1 MQKTNLNP
9 PQNHAVN
16 NIPCFKCASNEPLGI
31 QDNISTVLDLKDY
44 KFVSQLPGVS
54 SASTKKSRWTRKS
67 LVSRITLLTGVFG
80 STTVLEKNELFV
92 TGNFLFYVG
101 QYLVPRFC
109 SFVSNWYCGNKKSSS
124 PIFLVIIPFVIRS
137 ELSENFKI
145 SESYLSWFYAEII
158 YSCLFKNLHHAYLKY
173 FSLKGFSFL

>member
-80 STTVLEKNELFV
+80 STTVLEKNELLLLEISYF
-92 TGNFLFYVG
+92 TWDST
-101 QYLVPRFC
+101 
-109 SFVSNWYCGNKKSSS
+109 SFRDSAVLYQIN
-124 PIFLVIIPFVIRS
+124 I
-137 ELSENFKI
+137 
-145 SESYLSWFYAEII
+145 AEI
-158 YSCLFKNLHHAYLKY
+158 KNQVHQFFWLWFPL
-173 FSLKGFSFL
+173 L

>member
-1 MQKTNLNP
+1 MTVRLCLLGTFQFYSNP

-80 STTVLEKNELFV
+80 STTVLEKNEL
-92 TGNFLFYVG
+92 L
-101 QYLVPRFC
+101 L
-109 SFVSNWYCGNKKSSS
+109 
-124 PIFLVIIPFVIRS
+124 L
-137 ELSENFKI
+137 EI
-145 SESYLSWFYAEII
+145 S
-158 YSCLFKNLHHAYLKY
+158 Y
-173 FSLKGFSFL
+173 FTWDST